1 MNQHIRDMKSMRNK
15 TINFLVTSLVMVLLL
30 CVLVFVSLG
39 TMTSRESAAAIEEIG
54 SFYMAGMSE
63 KITSHFS
70 TVVEL
75 RLSQI
80 RALVETVPPVEDGE
94 EQLRSDL
101 EFHARARNFDQ
112 LAFYA
117 QDGSFEGIYGDGL
130 RVIDPE
136 PFLDSLLQGKEK
148 VAVGLNAQNEKMVL
162 LGIPSRYSMSG
173 GRESI
178 ALVAALPVEYL
189 SDTLDLG
196 ESSEDAMEYSHIIR
210 KDGSFIIRGAGL
222 YRENYFDRLWELY
235 GEENEKVLDIYITGL
250 QQALNDGLDYS
261 NTFTL
266 GGYRQQIYGTSL
278 PFSEWYLITVMPYGK
293 LDEVINGIGVR
304 RMVMMIGSCMG
315 ILIVLALVFLKYIR
329 ITREQMRELDRARQ
343 EAVRATRAK
352 SEFLSNMSHD
362 IRTPMNAIVGMT
374 AIATANIENQDQ
386 VKHCLRKITLSSKHL
401 LGLIN
406 DILDMSKIESGKMSL
421 NVDQLSLKEALDSI
435 VSITQPQVR
444 AKKQKFEVLIYDII
458 TENVCCDSVRLNQVL
473 LNFLS
478 NAVKFTPEG
487 GSIEIALY
495 QEESVKGD
503 AYVRTHIKIKDTGIG
518 MSKEFIAK
526 IYESYVREDNDRVQ
540 KTEGAGLGMAITK
553 YIVDAM
559 GGTIEINSEKGQGT
573 EFHVTLD
580 LEKATVQ
587 EADMILPEWNMLVVD
602 DDETL
607 CRAAV
612 LSLKEIGVN
621 ADWTLS
627 GEAALEMVKKRHGRG
642 DDYQIILLD
651 WKLPGMDGIE
661 TARAIRREVGE
672 DVPLLLISAYDWGEI
687 EDRAREAG
695 IEGFIAKPLFKST
708 LFYGLKRFMG
718 TEEKQGEEAREFDFE
733 GKHILMA
740 EDNDLNWEIANEL
753 LSELGLQLDWAENG
767 QICVDMFN
775 QSAEGYYSA
784 ILMDLRMPVM
794 TGYEAAREIRKL
806 ERGDAD
812 IPIIAMTADAF
823 AEDIKKCLDEGMNA
837 HVAKPIDV
845 KVVARLLEQYILGQR
860 A

>member
-1 MNQHIRDMKSMRNK
+1 MNQHARDMKSMRNK
-15 TINFLVTSLVMVLLL
+15 TINFLMSSLILVLLL
-30 CVLVFVSLG
+30 CVLIFVSLG
-39 TMTSRESAAAIEEIG
+39 TMTARESADAIEEIG
-54 SFYMAGMSE
+54 SFYMAGMSQ

-70 TVVEL
+70 TIVEL

-80 RALVETVPPVEDGE
+80 RALVETVPPREDGM
-94 EQLRSDL
+94 EQMREDL

-112 LAFYA
+112 LAFYGE
-117 QDGSFEGIYGDGL
+117 DGSFEMIYGDEL

-136 PFLDSLLQGKEK
+136 PFLASLGQGKEK
-148 VAVGLNAQNEKMVL
+148 VAVGLNVQDGKMVL
-162 LGIPSRYSMSG
+162 LGIPSRYPMRNGS
-173 GRESI
+173 ESI

-196 ESSEDAMEYSHIIR
+196 ESSKDAMEYSHIIR

-222 YRENYFDRLWELY
+222 HRENYFERLWEQY
-235 GEENEKVLDIYITGL
+235 GEEDKEVLETYFAGL
-250 QQALNDGLDYS
+250 QQALDEGVDYS
-261 NTFTL
+261 DTFTL
-266 GGYRQQIYGTSL
+266 GGYRQQIYGTTL
-278 PFSEWYLITVMPYGK
+278 PFSEWYLVTVMPYGK
-293 LDEVINGIGVR
+293 LDEVINGIGAR
-304 RMVMMIGSCMG
+304 RMVMMIGSCLG
-315 ILIVLALVFLKYIR
+315 ILVILLFVFFKYFR
-329 ITREQMRELDRARQ
+329 ITRQQMRDLDHARQ

-374 AIATANIENQDQ
+374 AIATANIENQEQ
-386 VKHCLRKITLSSKHL
+386 VKHCLRKISLSSKHL

-406 DILDMSKIESGKMSL
+406 DILDMSKIESGKMTL
-421 NVDQLSLKEALDSI
+421 NVDQLSLREALEGI

-444 AKKQKFEVLIYDII
+444 AKKQKFEVLIHDII

-478 NAVKFTPEG
+478 NAVKFTPEE
-487 GSIEIALY
+487 GSIDVALY
-495 QEESVKGD
+495 QEESPRGA
-503 AYVRTHIKIKDTGIG
+503 AYVRTHITIRDTGIG
-518 MSKEFIAK
+518 MSQEFIDK
-526 IYESYVREDNDRVQ
+526 IYESYVREDNARVQ

-559 GGTIEINSEKGQGT
+559 GGTIEINSKKGEGT

-580 LEKATVQ
+580 MEKATVQ
-587 EADMILPEWNMLVVD
+587 EADMVLPQWNMLVVD

-607 CRAAV
+607 CQTAV
-612 LSLKEIGVN
+612 SSLKEIGLT

-627 GEAALEMVKKRHGRG
+627 GESALEMVKKRHSRG

-661 TARAIRREVGE
+661 TARAIRSEIGE
-672 DVPLLLISAYDWGEI
+672 DVSLLLISAYDGGEI
-687 EDRAREAG
+687 EEKARAAG
-695 IEGFIAKPLFKST
+695 ISGFISKPLFKST
-708 LFYGLKRFMG
+708 LFYGLKKFMC
-718 TEEKQGEEAREFDFE
+718 TEEQQGEEIKEFDFQ
-733 GKHILMA
+733 GRHILMA

-767 QICVDMFN
+767 QICVEMFN
-775 QSAEGYYSA
+775 QSEEGYYSA

-794 TGYEAAREIRKL
+794 TGYEAARKIRGSG
-806 ERGDAD
+806 RGDAN

-823 AEDIKKCLDEGMNA
+823 AEDIKKCLDVGMNA

-845 KVVARLLEQYILGQR
+845 KMVARLLEQYMGGH
-860 A
+860 